1 MNFTNSLAWR
11 RSKGPAVIQE
21 KNCWICTV
29 MPSQQHVNWQVDF
42 TELSASRRCDVLS
55 AGSGYVPAISGS
67 ISQTGKKKKKRKE
80 KLTHCS
86 NTQITVCMGLTSSSV
101 SHLLMSSV
109 DWLSFSSSPWK
120 IWSNTV
126 RRRRRRRRRR
136 RQERDII
143 CDLEVQEEE
152 WATSGNNKK
161 LHRTPWNLK
170 ILIFNSENC
179 PNWSSHSPIKQL

>member
-21 KNCWICTV
+21 KSCWICTV

-42 TELSASRRCDVLS
+42 TELSVSRGCGEVLS
-55 AGSGYVPAISGS
+55 AGSRYVTATSGS
-67 ISQTGKKKKKRKE
+67 ISQTGEKKNDPLLE
-80 KLTHCS
+80 HTDNLH
-86 NTQITVCMGLTSSSV
+86 TQSMHSSELRMGLTSSSV

-126 RRRRRRRRRR
+126 RG
-136 RQERDII
+136 RQECDII
-143 CDLEVQEEE
+143 CDVEVQEEE
-152 WATSGNNKK
+152 WATSGNN
-161 LHRTPWNLK
+161 
-170 ILIFNSENC
+170 
-179 PNWSSHSPIKQL
+179 